1 MSDQINNLMLYGPQQ
16 QNMMNYENNKN
27 ISMHDN
33 DFTDMFGN
41 NQNRMGRLDQLHKN
55 TPINQMYH

>member
-1 MSDQINNLMLYGPQQ
+1 MLYGPQQ

-41 NQNRMGRLDQLHKN
+41 NQSRMGRLDQLHKN